1 MDRPKAS
8 NSIVDWSSRR
18 IIGTALGQRI
28 TVLWMTLLRQW
39 VRLDLKGNIFSV
51 VGSCEVSL
59 AQALPASF
67 LQIWT
72 MRGTTN
78 RCHLVDLINSNI
90 KGEAGNNL
98 DALIKS
104 FCLLR
109 LTVFDVRTVNK
120 EEQQAT

>member
-1 MDRPKAS
+1 MDRPKAN